1 MDMDLNDGKATIT
14 DAGVLLLDGDVG
26 LTGTR
31 ITKIW
36 ADDLTVTNAING
48 GVTGNAGTVSTITG
62 LAPDTATTAAAQ
74 ANITSLGTLTGL
86 SVDGAVTI
94 NETGADVDLRVE
106 GVGVT
111 HALFVDGANGNV
123 GIGAA
128 PTVNMTGLSIEA
140 GSLTIK
146 ETTTPTADAD
156 YGKIYT
162 KADNLL
168 YFQDGAGVEHPM
180 ATKAYAVQTITQPTT
195 DTLTT
200 AEVVNTKISN
210 YGQTVANIQT
220 LPALTA
226 DVNFIAI
233 IGTAGAGAFSIKA
246 GPSDK
251 IYLNGTALD
260 DGDKVTNATP
270 AVGDYITGFTFQTG
284 ASSYDLIL
292 RTGVGTWIDGGA

>member
-94 NETGADVDLRVE
+94 NESGVDVDLRVE
-106 GVGVT
+106 AVGVT

-123 GIGAA
+123 GVGLA

-162 KADNLL
+162 KSDNLL

-180 ATKAYAVQTITQPTT
+180 ATKAYAVQTITQPST

-200 AEVVNTKISN
+200 AKIVNTKISN

-220 LPALTA
+220 LPTLTA
-226 DVNFIAI
+226 DVNFIGMVSSASV
-233 IGTAGAGAFSIKA
+233 GALSFKA
-246 GPSDK
+246 GPTDR
-251 IYLNGTALD
+251 IQLNGTWLD
-260 DGDKVTNATP
+260 DGDKVTNSAP
-270 AVGDYITGFTFQTG
+270 AVGDYITGFSIQVG
-284 ASSYDLIL
+284 ATSYDLIM
-292 RTGVGTWIDGGA
+292 RTGVGTWIDGDA